1 VVVTGAADGAEAV
14 VATGL
19 GFGFAFLCFF
29 GFGFLAGVV
38 WVVLEVVM
46 VEAAAVALWV
56 ELVDEAAPP
65 PQPATANASASAP
78 AAVVKR
84 TRLMN
89 RLLFSPNTSP

>member
-14 VATGL
+14 VAT

-38 WVVLEVVM
+38 WVVM